1 MQVEMDSA
9 ALVKKSRSQSSV
21 AARLLGVSA
30 TRFTDKKNPTSVGFF
45 DYGGERGIRTLDK
58 ISPIRP

>member
-9 ALVKKSRSQSSV
+9 APVKNHGRKSSV
-21 AARLLGVSA
+21 AVRLLGVSA

-45 DYGGERGIRTLDK
+45 DYGGERGI
-58 ISPIRP
+58 